1 MITRKNLLCSVAE
14 PLGFTLMSDLHIGG
28 ASTDHASIQ
37 SDLKLGKDQGDR
49 ISINGDIFDAILP
62 KDHKRYRPEAVHP
75 ELRNR
80 SDMLNG
86 ALDMAFEMLE
96 PYAKQIDMLGCGN
109 HEDTVAKYN
118 GLDIV
123 QLLVYRLNKECGSSI
138 SYGGY
143 TGFISYSASSGKK
156 KGAGKQ
162 MAVVIYYH
170 HGAGGSSPV
179 TKGMIDFN
187 RKGVWVDSDVV
198 WLGHKHNKLTDTT
211 PLRMRCPQQG
221 DQPILDQQVYVMS
234 GSYLDTMKF
243 QTQQEIMN
251 GRVSTY
257 AADWGLPPQAKGG
270 ARVLVKMHR
279 DSGKEWIKV
288 LI

>member
-14 PLGFTLMSDLHIGG
+14 PMGFTLMSDLHIGG

-37 SDLKLGKDQGDR
+37 SDLLTAKEQGDR

-62 KDHKRYRPEAVHP
+62 KDHKRYRPEAIHP
-75 ELRNR
+75 DLQNR

-86 ALDMAFEMLE
+86 ALNMAVEIIG
-96 PYAKQIDMLGCGN
+96 PYAPLIEMIGCGN
-109 HEDTVAKYN
+109 HEDAVAKYH
-118 GLDIV
+118 GLDLV
-123 QLLVYRLNKECGSSI
+123 QILVHRLNTECGGTVN
-138 SYGGY
+138 YGGY
-143 TGFISYSASSGKK
+143 TGFVAYSASTGKK
-156 KGAGKQ
+156 HGTGKKSR
-162 MAVVIYYH
+162 VVIYYH
-170 HGAGGSSPV
+170 HGSGGSSPV

-211 PLRMRCPQQG
+211 PMRMRCPSSG

-243 QTQQEIMN
+243 QTQEEIMN

-257 AADWGLPPQAKGG
+257 ASDWGLPPQAKGG
-270 ARVLVKMHR
+270 ARVLVKMDR
-279 DSGKEWIKV
+279 NSGKEWIKV